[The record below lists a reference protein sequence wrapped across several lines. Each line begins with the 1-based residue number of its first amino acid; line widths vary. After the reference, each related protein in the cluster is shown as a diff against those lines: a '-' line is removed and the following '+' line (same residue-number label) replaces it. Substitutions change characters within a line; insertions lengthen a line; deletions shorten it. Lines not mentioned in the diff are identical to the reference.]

1 MLFLRAL
8 KKKHVV
14 LKILILS
21 KEAGRRGREGRGRG
35 WCFLIYLMKMYWL
48 SKPRKIYF
56 RPPGPPQ
63 GRFIF
68 GLLGRPKE
76 DLFSAPS
83 WEPGPPQGRFI
94 FGVFLG
100 ILVSLGQP
108 SGRFIFGAILG
119 GLCRPEEDLFLAPF

>member
-1 MLFLRAL
+1 MPSLAGA
-8 KKKHVV
+8 
-14 LKILILS
+14 ILGS
-21 KEAGRRGREGRGRG
+21 
-35 WCFLIYLMKMYWL
+35 
-48 SKPRKIYF
+48 
-56 RPPGPPQ
+56 
-63 GRFIF
+63 
-68 GLLGRPKE
+68 LGRPKE

-108 SGRFIFGAILG
+108 LGRFIFGAILG